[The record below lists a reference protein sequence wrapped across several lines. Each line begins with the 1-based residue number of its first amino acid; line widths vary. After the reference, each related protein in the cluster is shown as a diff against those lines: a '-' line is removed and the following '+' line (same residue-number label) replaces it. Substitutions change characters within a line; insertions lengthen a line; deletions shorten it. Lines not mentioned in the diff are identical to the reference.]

1 MSSKIRESKLI
12 PYSIQGGDGYPTHI
26 SPIGSLYFDNLTSL
40 FYQNLDGINT
50 WASIYGSGNIPFD
63 IYVTGGTYDSTHGIA
78 TFINNSGFSFTVTGF
93 TSGGSSVFSG
103 GTITGATNFTGGL
116 TANTFSATTYEG
128 LPLDIHLTGLT
139 FDNSTYNITVSQNDG
154 SQYTQNLSILS
165 SDVTITGGT
174 YNPTTGVASFTN
186 NTGGTFNVTGFL
198 TGHTDTYVTGMTF
211 NNNILTLYQTQGN
224 ASISQ
229 ILNNLSGLTV
239 SGNVVANSI
248 SATTYQNLPSDIFV
262 TGGTPNNSTRSYTF
276 INSTGGTFNLLGLL
290 DVTTTGGTY
299 NNGAIQFINS
309 TGGTFNVT
317 GLYTGYTPTQDIFV
331 TGGTYSAGTA
341 IFANNTGGTF
351 SVSGFNVST
360 SFTGGTVSGATNFI
374 SGLTANTIYATTFSG
389 GSFYGNGSGLTGITG
404 TGLSPI
410 SVTGTTLFSNNPLTN
425 NFNLNNSIFFGQNAG
440 YGATGAYNSNFFGQ
454 NAGYGATGASLANFF
469 GYQAGQGAT
478 GASYSNF
485 IGSNAGQGAT
495 NAGQSNF
502 LGYQA
507 GYTATNATNSNF
519 FGQNAGQ
526 NASGASQANF
536 FGYYAGYGATGAFAS
551 NFFGNASGQNATG
564 ASGSNFFGQN
574 AGQNAYNAQN
584 SNFLGGGAGQGATG
598 ATYSNF
604 FGQNAGQNASGAS
617 QANFFGYQAGQ
628 NAYNASNSNF
638 FGQNAGNGA
647 TGASLA
653 NFFGY
658 QTGQN
663 AYNAQ
668 FSNFIG
674 YNAGSGATNA
684 SYSNFFG
691 NGAGQG
697 ATGATQANFLGQNAG
712 YGAYIA
718 QYSNFFG
725 YYAGNGA
732 TGASYSNFF
741 GPQAGQ
747 NASGASSSNFIGY
760 HTGYGAYNASQSNFL
775 GYQAG
780 YQATGA
786 SNSNFF
792 GQNAG
797 YGATGVTQAN
807 FFGFDAGYGAYNA
820 QNSNFLGG
828 GAGNAATGESS
839 SNFLGY
845 HSGENATGASN
856 SNFFGYYAGQNA
868 YIAQYSNF
876 LGYYAGQGATGASNS
891 NFFGQSAGYGATGAS
906 YSNLIGYQAGYGAT
920 IGSNNIIIGTN
931 ISLPAA
937 TSNAINLGGVLFGTN
952 TYSTTF
958 GSPATGAT
966 ATGSIGI
973 GIVTPT
979 ARFQLPSGTTAAT
992 SAPLKFTS
1000 GATLTIPE
1008 AGAVE
1013 YDGTYL
1019 YLTPN
1024 SGLRNIIGS
1033 VASNMGNIIFVSPLG
1048 SDSTGLKYNI
1058 TAPYKTI
1065 TAALTAATTGDTIY
1079 VMAGTYTDTNLW
1091 KDGVNYYFQNG
1102 SILSPTSAITIFNI
1116 NGTGQTNDWAIDG
1129 FLTVNTAQNAS
1140 VFSFNQIN
1148 TTSRFDIKF
1157 KSILATNIT
1166 GTKNLIQLSSSGSS
1180 IATYSIQGDIK
1191 VTSALNN
1198 NYAALN
1204 INGSSANIYYLGNIT
1219 MTSTSTAILVNNDNN
1234 GNKYF
1239 NGNFSSQG
1247 APTTISL
1254 APGGAITTV
1263 NGSIY
1268 NSSVASGVYAIISS
1282 SNYTNI
1288 NINASIIGNVSLV
1301 GAGVQSLDGIVQ
1313 GVSNNAP
1320 ATIVLNGGFNNLN
1333 LSTSHCSLYIQNG
1346 TNTIQG
1352 NYTLACGSFSNIGS
1366 LHQIGGTTY
1375 WKGYSSYPNG
1385 GSGALSNPNIISG
1398 GTFVITKGSVIT
1410 VTDNNNGSGSAT
1422 QFGLYLYTG
1431 GTLINEGVINY
1442 STTGSTGTNLGSIL
1456 LSGGL
1461 LQLDG
1466 GRIINN
1472 QTANSACS
1480 ISAVTNSNILVYGNA
1495 YVNKG
1500 TSGGTLTNLVTGG
1513 GSIYTYTGMTF

>member
-50 WASIYGSGNIPFD
+50 WGSIYGSGNIPFD

-165 SDVTITGGT
+165 SDVTITGGS

-440 YGATGAYNSNFFGQ
+440 N
-454 NAGYGATGASLANFF
+454 
-469 GYQAGQGAT
+469 GAT

-485 IGSNAGQGAT
+485 LGYYAGQGAT
-495 NAGQSNF
+495 GASS
-502 LGYQA
+502 
-507 GYTATNATNSNF
+507 SNF
-519 FGQNAGQ
+519 FG
-526 NASGASQANF
+526 
-536 FGYYAGYGATGAFAS
+536 
-551 NFFGNASGQNATG
+551 
-564 ASGSNFFGQN
+564 GS

-584 SNFLGGGAGQGATG
+584 SNFFGGSAGQ
-598 ATYSNF
+598 S
-604 FGQNAGQNASGAS
+604 
-617 QANFFGYQAGQ
+617 
-628 NAYNASNSNF
+628 
-638 FGQNAGNGA
+638 
-647 TGASLA
+647 
-653 NFFGY
+653 
-658 QTGQN
+658 
-663 AYNAQ
+663 
-668 FSNFIG
+668 
-674 YNAGSGATNA
+674 ATNA
-684 SYSNFFG
+684 SYSNLFG
-691 NGAGQG
+691 NVAGHG

-725 YYAGNGA
+725 QTAGYTA

-741 GPQAGQ
+741 G
-747 NASGASSSNFIGY
+747 
-760 HTGYGAYNASQSNFL
+760 
-775 GYQAG
+775 YQ
-780 YQATGA
+780 
-786 SNSNFF
+786 
-792 GQNAG
+792 AG
-797 YGATGVTQAN
+797 YGATVA
-807 FFGFDAGYGAYNA
+807 
-820 QNSNFLGG
+820 SN
-828 GAGNAATGESS
+828 

-979 ARFQLPSGTTAAT
+979 S
-992 SAPLKFTS
+992 
-1000 GATLTIPE
+1000 TLH
-1008 AGAVE
+1008 
-1013 YDGTYL
+1013 
-1019 YLTPN
+1019 
-1024 SGLRNIIGS
+1024 
-1033 VASNMGNIIFVSPLG
+1033 
-1048 SDSTGLKYNI
+1048 
-1058 TAPYKTI
+1058 
-1065 TAALTAATTGDTIY
+1065 
-1079 VMAGTYTDTNLW
+1079 
-1091 KDGVNYYFQNG
+1091 
-1102 SILSPTSAITIFNI
+1102 
-1116 NGTGQTNDWAIDG
+1116 
-1129 FLTVNTAQNAS
+1129 
-1140 VFSFNQIN
+1140 
-1148 TTSRFDIKF
+1148 
-1157 KSILATNIT
+1157 
-1166 GTKNLIQLSSSGSS
+1166 
-1180 IATYSIQGDIK
+1180 
-1191 VTSALNN
+1191 
-1198 NYAALN
+1198 
-1204 INGSSANIYYLGNIT
+1204 
-1219 MTSTSTAILVNNDNN
+1219 
-1234 GNKYF
+1234 
-1239 NGNFSSQG
+1239 
-1247 APTTISL
+1247 
-1254 APGGAITTV
+1254 V
-1263 NGSIY
+1263 NGSLAANI
-1268 NSSVASGVYAIISS
+1268 VTKTT
-1282 SNYTNI
+1282 NYTASANDHTI
-1288 NINASIIGNVSLV
+1288 LMNGLGLTLTLPSASTCLGRIYSIIN
-1301 GAGVQSLDGIVQ
+1301 
-1313 GVSNNAP
+1313 
-1320 ATIVLNGGFNNLN
+1320 
-1333 LSTSHCSLYIQNG
+1333 
-1346 TNTIQG
+1346 
-1352 NYTLACGSFSNIGS
+1352 
-1366 LHQIGGTTY
+1366 
-1375 WKGYSSYPNG
+1375 
-1385 GSGALSNPNIISG
+1385 
-1398 GTFVITKGSVIT
+1398 
-1410 VTDNNNGSGSAT
+1410 
-1422 QFGLYLYTG
+1422 LYTG
-1431 GTLINEGVINY
+1431 VLTISGYNDYT
-1442 STTGSTGTNLGSIL
+1442 ST
-1456 LSGGL
+1456 
-1461 LQLDG
+1461 
-1466 GRIINN
+1466 N
-1472 QTANSACS
+1472 QTTIIANSAVRIQS
-1480 ISAVTNSNILVYGNA
+1480 T
-1495 YVNKG
+1495 
-1500 TSGGTLTNLVTGG
+1500 
-1513 GSIYTYTGMTF
+1513 GSIWQLIP

>member
-697 ATGATQANFLGQNAG
+697 ATGA
-712 YGAYIA
+712 
-718 QYSNFFG
+718 
-725 YYAGNGA
+725 
-732 TGASYSNFF
+732 
-741 GPQAGQ
+741 
-747 NASGASSSNFIGY
+747 
-760 HTGYGAYNASQSNFL
+760 
-775 GYQAG
+775 
-780 YQATGA
+780 
-786 SNSNFF
+786 
-792 GQNAG
+792 
-797 YGATGVTQAN
+797 
-807 FFGFDAGYGAYNA
+807 
-820 QNSNFLGG
+820 
-828 GAGNAATGESS
+828 
-839 SNFLGY
+839 
-845 HSGENATGASN
+845 
-856 SNFFGYYAGQNA
+856 
-868 YIAQYSNF
+868 
-876 LGYYAGQGATGASNS
+876 
-891 NFFGQSAGYGATGAS
+891 S